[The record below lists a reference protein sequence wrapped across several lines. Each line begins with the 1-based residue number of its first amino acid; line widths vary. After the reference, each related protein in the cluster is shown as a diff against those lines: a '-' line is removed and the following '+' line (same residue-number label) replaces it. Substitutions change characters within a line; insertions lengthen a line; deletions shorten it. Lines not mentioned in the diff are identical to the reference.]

1 VQVNFSKPLVIHY
14 FKKKVCKFEMSH
26 VTPGRVLS
34 IREYRINTL
43 LKVPLQKH
51 RQGRFDERS
60 LLCSPTVLYSGTD
73 KIHSPERG

>member
-1 VQVNFSKPLVIHY
+1 M
-14 FKKKVCKFEMSH
+14 CKFEMSH

-51 RQGRFDERS
+51 RQGPFDGRS
-60 LLCSPTVLYSGTD
+60 LLCSSTVLYSGTY
-73 KIHSPERG
+73 KIHRPDGGRITAVDLEE

>member
-1 VQVNFSKPLVIHY
+1 MLSVLTGTWLDVGKFFGNIVMNY

-34 IREYRINTL
+34 AREYKMSTL

-51 RQGRFDERS
+51 R
-60 LLCSPTVLYSGTD
+60 
-73 KIHSPERG
+73 